1 MLTFLVCKKEEEDR
15 WYWTL
20 VDEPPEPQ
28 PQPGESLRADN
39 LPPLAHSA
47 ESYETEEACEAVVN
61 RIKAEAPQA
70 RIKRGYYQ
78 GKG

>member
-1 MLTFLVCKKEEEDR
+1 MLTFIIYKKEEEDR

-20 VDEPPEPQ
+20 VDEPPEPT
-28 PQPGESLRADN
+28 PQPGERLEAAN

-47 ESYETEEACEAVVN
+47 ESYATEAACEAEVN

-70 RIKRGYYQ
+70 RIKRGYDQ
-78 GKG
+78 GTG